1 MEDRQRARLIG
12 WLIALMM
19 LTVVWSL
26 ALRLRPVRAPRAPDP
41 KPAVAPDPAPARARS
56 QAGAR
61 IAVVESVGPG
71 YLDLLA
77 RAEIRRRIR
86 ASYPYTYLS
95 AIVAASNDSM
105 LHRWDDRVGR
115 PVRVSLRPDTVSGFQ
130 GSFLDAVA
138 AAFGRWEQAGVPV
151 RFDLR
156 ADSADAEV
164 HFVWRSQFDIDRT
177 GQTDLEWDQDGHLRS
192 GTVTIAT
199 HDPRGHLLGPDD
211 IRVVALHEIGH
222 VIGLDHSPDSTDVM
236 FAKTVLR
243 DLSDRDIRTAKLLYD
258 LAPGSVR

>member
-1 MEDRQRARLIG
+1 M
-12 WLIALMM
+12 
-19 LTVVWSL
+19 
-26 ALRLRPVRAPRAPDP
+26 
-41 KPAVAPDPAPARARS
+41 RS
-56 QAGAR
+56 QAGTR
-61 IAVVESVGPG
+61 IAVSDSGGPG

-95 AIVAASNDSM
+95 TIVAASSDSM

-115 PVRVSLRPDTVSGFQ
+115 PVRVSLSADTVGNFQ
-130 GSFLDAVA
+130 PAFLDAVR

-164 HFVWRSQFDIDRT
+164 RFVWRTQFDIDRT
-177 GQTDLEWDQDGHLRS
+177 GQTDLEWGQNGHLRA

-199 HDPRGHLLGPDD
+199 HDPRGHPLGPDD
-211 IRVVALHEIGH
+211 VRVVALHEIGH
-222 VIGLDHSPDSTDVM
+222 LIGLDHSLDTTDVM
-236 FAKTVLR
+236 FAKTVKR
-243 DLSDRDIRTAKLLYD
+243 DLSDRDIRTAQLLYS
-258 LAPGSVR
+258 LAPGSLR

>member
-1 MEDRQRARLIG
+1 MEQRERTRLVG
-12 WLIALMM
+12 WLIAVMVLI
-19 LTVVWSL
+19 VGWSL
-26 ALRLRPVRAPRAPDP
+26 VLKPRPVRGPRLPT
-41 KPAVAPDPAPARARS
+41 PASPATPPAAPARTRS

-77 RAEIRRRIR
+77 RAEIRRRVR

-95 AIVAASNDSM
+95 SIVAASNDSM

-130 GSFLDAVA
+130 ASFLDAVRS
-138 AAFGRWEQAGVPV
+138 AFGRWEQAGVPV

-164 HFVWRSQFDIDRT
+164 HFVWRTQFDIDRT
-177 GQTDLEWDQDGHLRS
+177 GQTDLEWDQNGHLRS

-199 HDPRGHLLGPDD
+199 HDPRGHLLGPEDV
-211 IRVVALHEIGH
+211 RVVALHEIGH

-243 DLSDRDIRTAKLLYD
+243 DLSDRDIRTARLLYV
-258 LAPGSVR
+258 LAPGSLR

>member
-1 MEDRQRARLIG
+1 MDDRQRARFIG
-12 WLIALMM
+12 WLIALMG
-19 LTVVWSL
+19 LTVAWSL
-26 ALRLRPVRAPRAPDP
+26 VVKLRPVRGPRTPTAA
-41 KPAVAPDPAPARARS
+41 PAVAHAPAPARTRS

-95 AIVAASNDSM
+95 SIVAASSDSM
-105 LHRWDDRVGR
+105 LHRWDDRVNR

-130 GSFLDAVA
+130 APFLDAVR
-138 AAFGRWEQAGVPV
+138 AAFGRWEQARVPV
-151 RFDLR
+151 RFDLST
-156 ADSADAEV
+156 DSTDAEV
-164 HFVWRSQFDIDRT
+164 HFVWRSEFGIDRT

-211 IRVVALHEIGH
+211 VRVVALHEIGH
-222 VIGLDHSPDSTDVM
+222 LIGLDHSQDSTDVM

-243 DLSDRDIRTAKLLYD
+243 DLSDRDIRTAKLLYA
-258 LAPGSVR
+258 LAPGSLR